1 MKKEDY
7 SCCEKMKNP
16 DLDTGIEDMHICRPQ
31 ISKVEYQD
39 VNRIFEKETLQH
51 EIGFV
56 KLKNGGYLVA
66 METGR
71 PDVKRKMV
79 RWWFWRHVQ
88 EKEHQIVYPGE
99 HLSIRYSSRNKDYF
113 NEPYGDF
120 EKNTVYPVGRAGKKV
135 IRLFIQF
142 VHPRTF
148 GISESNIK
156 RTENGFLFCGFV
168 GVMKGMRKHT
178 KMLHYFKSNGDGI
191 RLISRFGLGNG
202 LPRVLESIGA
212 NRQLAYA
219 RTKHCSI
226 EYNRL
231 GFILP
236 ELYNTYK

>member
-1 MKKEDY
+1 MKEEDY
-7 SCCEKMKNP
+7 SYCVKMKNP
-16 DLDTGIEDMHICRPQ
+16 DLDTGIEDMHIYRPQ

-39 VNRIFEKETLQH
+39 VNRIFEQETMRH
-51 EIGFV
+51 EMGFV
-56 KLKNGGYLVA
+56 KLKHGEYLMA

-99 HLSIRYSSRNKDYF
+99 HLSIRYSSQNKDYF

-156 RTENGFLFCGFV
+156 RTENGFLLCGFV

-191 RLISRFGLGNG
+191 RPISRFGLGNG
-202 LPRVLESIGA
+202 LPRVLKSIA
-212 NRQLAYA
+212 Q
-219 RTKHCSI
+219 
-226 EYNRL
+226 
-231 GFILP
+231 
-236 ELYNTYK
+236 